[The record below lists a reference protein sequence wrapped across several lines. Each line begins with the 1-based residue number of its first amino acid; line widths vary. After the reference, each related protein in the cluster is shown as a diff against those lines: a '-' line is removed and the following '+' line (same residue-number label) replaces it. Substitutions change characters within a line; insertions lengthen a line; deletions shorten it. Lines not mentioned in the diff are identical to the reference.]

1 VVRRGFERC
10 VPPVAE
16 QVYPLGV
23 IKRTNIN
30 LDVELVAAA
39 AEQLGTRGNTDTVHA
54 AMRDVVARARRRALA
69 ERDFTD
75 LTPEALAE
83 LRAPRAG

>member
-1 VVRRGFERC
+1 VYRPPSLRC
-10 VPPVAE
+10 IIFD
-16 QVYPLGV
+16 V

-30 LDVELVAAA
+30 LDVELVAEAA
-39 AEQLGTRGNTDTVHA
+39 ARLGTHGNTDTVHA
-54 AMRDVVARARRRALA
+54 AMRDVVARARRRGLA
-69 ERDFTD
+69 EREFTE

>member
-1 VVRRGFERC
+1 M
-10 VPPVAE
+10 
-16 QVYPLGV
+16 

-69 ERDFTD
+69 ERDFAD
-75 LTPEALAE
+75 LKPEALAE

>member
-1 VVRRGFERC
+1 VY
-10 VPPVAE
+10 PVA
-16 QVYPLGV
+16 V

-54 AMRDVVARARRRALA
+54 AMRDVVARARRRALV
-69 ERDFTD
+69 ERDFGD

>member
-1 VVRRGFERC
+1 VCVSQRVDEVYAEDVV
-10 VPPVAE
+10 
-16 QVYPLGV
+16 
-23 IKRTNIN
+23 KRTNIN

-54 AMRDVVARARRRALA
+54 AMRDVVGRARRRALA
-69 ERDFTD
+69 ERDFRD